1 MDVLAGKVAVVTG
14 GASGIGRAVAER
26 AAAEGM
32 KIVLADVEEASLQ
45 AAARSLSETGA
56 EVIAVVTDVSDA
68 PSVEALRDRT
78 LARFGAVHLVHNNAS
93 VFGGERLMWTISE
106 ADWRWVLGVNLFGVI
121 HGIRTFVP
129 LLVEQGEGHVVNTA
143 SVAGL
148 LSPPMYGP
156 YSASKHAVVTIS
168 EILYRDLRLA
178 GSTVG
183 VSVLCPG
190 YVRTQI
196 TEADRNRPEWAPALP
211 TDALAAQMRAITVQ
225 AVAQG
230 TDPATVAS
238 HVLDAV
244 RTNRFYILTHPE
256 YNVTIALRMQDILE
270 GRAPTTDLDRER
282 RRLRWLEQSQD
293 ALRR

>member
-14 GASGIGRAVAER
+14 GASGIGRAVAGR

-32 KIVLADVEEASLQ
+32 KIVLADIEEFSLQ
-45 AAARSLSETGA
+45 EAARSLSESGA
-56 EVIAVVTDVSDA
+56 EVLAVVTDVSDA
-68 PSVEALRDRT
+68 SSVEAMRDRT
-78 LARFGAVHLVHNNAS
+78 LERFGAVHLVHNNAG
-93 VFGGERLMWTISE
+93 VFGGERLMWTISDAE
-106 ADWRWVLGVNLFGVI
+106 WRWILGVNLFGVI

-148 LSPPMYGP
+148 SSPPGYGS

-190 YVRTQI
+190 YVRTRI
-196 TEADRNRPEWAPALP
+196 TEADRNRPVWAPAPP
-211 TDALAAQMRAITVQ
+211 TDPVAEQMRAITVQ
-225 AVAQG
+225 AVAEG
-230 TDPATVAS
+230 IDPAMVAS

-256 YNVTIALRMQDILE
+256 FNVAIALRMQDILE
-270 GRAPTTDLDRER
+270 GRVPTTDPDRER
-282 RRLRWLEQSQD
+282 RRLRWLEQTQD
-293 ALRR
+293 ALWR